1 MTHHKEEV
9 KENYEKL
16 YYVVGLL
23 CGLFAGVVIDHGIGL
38 IIGLGIFGLLF
49 AGFFLQ
55 LMVRGRED
63 K

>member
-1 MTHHKEEV
+1 MTHHQHEV

-16 YYVVGLL
+16 YYIASMLAGI
-23 CGLFAGVVIDHGIGL
+23 FTGVVIGHGIGL

-55 LMVRGRED
+55 LLVRGRED